1 MSGAGAS
8 APVGRSPFRPD
19 IEGLRALAV
28 LLVVAYHAGVPGVGG
43 GYVGVDVFFVL
54 SGYLITGLLVRE
66 AEATGTVALGAF
78 YARRARR
85 LLPAVLVVLVAVVA
99 VGAFV
104 FAPFEQ
110 VALARSAWA
119 TAAYVSNVHFARG
132 QTDYLGAA
140 PETNPFL
147 HTWSLAVEEQFYVA
161 WPLVVMAGL
170 GVLAFGTRVRRGA
183 VPNRQRLVW
192 TMAAIAAVSFALCAY
207 LTATRQPWAFFLS
220 PPRAWEFALG
230 ALGALGA
237 ARPRLDAALGWLG
250 VGGILASAVA
260 FGSETPFPG
269 WTAALPVLATVAV
282 LRAGAA
288 RPDGRLARALGAGP
302 LQALGRLSYSWYL
315 WHWPALVV
323 GAALV
328 PGLGL
333 GGRAALAAAS
343 LGPAWASYR
352 FVEGPV
358 RHNAWLAGRS
368 RAALVLAGVATVAGV
383 ALALGWGRV
392 AADQSRSAS
401 QRPFAAA
408 QADLP
413 TVYASGCHADFD
425 AVAATVAGCVSGDAR
440 AGRTVVLLGDSH
452 AAQWQP
458 ALASLAES
466 RRWRLVSLTKSS
478 CPAVDAPLYSTFLRR
493 TYTECTAWRR
503 SALAAV
509 AVLRPTLVVVT
520 SEVGRDLSDDVWEGG
535 TARVLA
541 ALRTSGARVVL
552 LRDTPA
558 SLVDVPTCLARHV
571 WRGGR
576 AEAAPCAFAGR
587 DPRPAVWAAQ
597 QRAATRTG
605 ATTADLTAAVC
616 PDGLCAATRAGQV
629 AWRDRHH
636 LTATAA
642 RALAPALADAVG
654 M

>member
-1 MSGAGAS
+1 MSGAGVPS
-8 APVGRSPFRPD
+8 SFRPD
-19 IEGLRALAV
+19 IEGLRAIAV

-99 VGAFV
+99 VGAAV

-110 VALARSAWA
+110 IELARSAWA

-140 PETNPFL
+140 SETNPFL
-147 HTWSLAVEEQFYVA
+147 HTWSLAVEEQFYLA
-161 WPLVVMAGL
+161 WPLVVMVGL

-183 VPNRQRLVW
+183 VPSRRRLVW
-192 TMAAIAAVSFALCAY
+192 TMTAIAAASFALCVA

-230 ALGALGA
+230 ALGALVA
-237 ARPRLDAALGWLG
+237 ARPRIDTLLGPLG
-250 VGGILASAVA
+250 LVGILASAVA
-260 FGSETPFPG
+260 FGAETPFPG
-269 WTAALPVLATVAV
+269 WAAALPVLSTVAV
-282 LRAGAA
+282 LRAAAA
-288 RPDGRLARALGAGP
+288 RPDGRLARGLGARP
-302 LQALGRLSYSWYL
+302 LQTLGRLSYSWYL

-328 PGLGL
+328 PHVGL
-333 GGRAALAAAS
+333 GGRVALAAAS

-358 RHNAWLAGRS
+358 RHSAFLARRP
-368 RAALVLAGVATVAGV
+368 RAALALAGVATVVGV
-383 ALALGWGRV
+383 ALALGWGRFATH
-392 AADQSRSAS
+392 AAEDPSQRHVRSA
-401 QRPFAAA
+401 R
-408 QADLP
+408 ADLP
-413 TVYASGCHADFD
+413 ALYASGCHAGFEV
-425 AVAATVAGCVSGDAR
+425 VAADVAGCLSGDDR
-440 AGRTVVLLGDSH
+440 AGRTIVLLGDSH

-458 ALASLAES
+458 ALENLAES
-466 RRWRLVSLTKSS
+466 RGWRLVSLTKSS

-493 TYTECTAWRR
+493 TYTECAAWRR

-509 AVLRPTLVVVT
+509 GTLRPALVVVT
-520 SEVGRDLSDDVWEGG
+520 SEVGRDLGDDVWEAG
-535 TARVLA
+535 TGRVLA
-541 ALRTSGARVVL
+541 SLRTSGARVVL

-558 SLVDVPTCLARHV
+558 APFDVLTCLARHV

-576 AEAAPCAFAGR
+576 AETAACSFAGR
-587 DPRPAVWAAQ
+587 DPRPTVWAAQ
-597 QRAATRTG
+597 RRAAARTG
-605 ATTADLTAAVC
+605 VATADLTEAVC
-616 PDGLCAATRAGQV
+616 PGGTCNATRSGRIT
-629 AWRDRHH
+629 WRDRHH
-636 LTATAA
+636 LTTTAA
-642 RALAPALADAVG
+642 QALAPALADAVG